1 MPAGSR
7 RTVDDPDLL
16 SLGLCEPG
24 ETRGESSS
32 GKASCQ
38 AIDSFSQAWRMNN
51 SGDSAVPTAWVLHF
65 FIPIARKGT
74 RCSMSTVKNK
84 PQRTGF
90 TLVELLVVI
99 AIIGVLIGLLLP
111 AVQSAREA
119 ARRASCS
126 NNLRQLGLALHNYAD
141 VNRRQSDNVFPAITS
156 SALTPRQGYSWLA
169 AAAQVGLEESS
180 LVNLMTGTTATAAT
194 GPNNLL
200 TGVFPTDPANPG
212 ASIPNAPIKSA
223 VCPTFAG
230 SPACASA
237 DIQGS
242 AASSTYRA
250 NAGVWTSGSA
260 LDNGG
265 LGHVSRI
272 GTGRFTDGLSKT
284 VMLVESRESFRTS
297 PFNTGSA
304 ANRWV
309 SGELFV
315 PMSTSAPALTSGSY
329 AIAAT
334 STVALIIMQPST
346 GQTVAMNPMLAG
358 ATGSLNL
365 DFGPSS
371 DHAGNQVGHLF
382 ADGHVEFIPT
392 STPQGTYLS
401 LGTRDRSDRI
411 GEY

>member
-141 VNRRQSDNVFPAITS
+141 VNRRGADNVFPAITS
-156 SALTPRQGYSWLA
+156 SSAAPRQGYSWLA

-194 GPNNLL
+194 GSNNLL
-200 TGVFPTDPANPG
+200 TGVFPAD
-212 ASIPNAPIKSA
+212 SIIPNTPIRSA
-223 VCPTFAG
+223 VCASFAG
-230 SPACASA
+230 SPASASA
-237 DIQGS
+237 DLPGS
-242 AASSTYRA
+242 AAASTYRA
-250 NAGVWTSGSA
+250 NAGVWASGSA
-260 LDNGG
+260 VDNGG

-272 GTGRFTDGLSKT
+272 GTGRFADGLSKT
-284 VMLVESRESFRTS
+284 AMVVESKESFRTS
-297 PFNTGSA
+297 PFNNSSA

-334 STVALIIMQPST
+334 STVALIIMQPAT

-382 ADGHVEFIPT
+382 ADGHVEFIPM
-392 STPQGTYLS
+392 STQQGTYLS
-401 LGTRDRSDRI
+401 LGTRDRGDRI

>member
-51 SGDSAVPTAWVLHF
+51 SGDSAVPTAWVLYF

-84 PQRTGF
+84 LQRTGF

-126 NNLRQLGLALHNYAD
+126 NNLRQIGLAFHNYAD
-141 VNRRQSDNVFPAITS
+141 QNRRGADNVFPAITS
-156 SALTPRQGYSWLA
+156 STASPQLGYSWLA
-169 AAAQVGLEESS
+169 AVARDGLEGAA
-180 LVNLMTGTTATAAT
+180 LVNLMTGTTAASGT
-194 GPNNLL
+194 GVNNIL
-200 TGVFPTDPANPG
+200 TGVFPAAGNTHF
-212 ASIPNAPIKSA
+212 APMRVGI
-223 VCPTFAG
+223 CPTFAG
-230 SPACASA
+230 NPDTSNGAERGLGPA
-237 DIQGS
+237 I
-242 AASSTYRA
+242 STYRA
-250 NAGVWTSGSA
+250 NAGVWVSTGTA
-260 LDNGG
+260 TDNGG
-265 LGHVSRI
+265 IGHGRRI
-272 GTGRFTDGLSKT
+272 GMGAYRDGLSNT
-284 VMLVESRESFRTS
+284 VMIVESRESQRNS
-297 PFNTGSA
+297 PWTNSNAT
-304 ANRWV
+304 NRWV

-315 PMSTSAPALTSGSY
+315 PMSTNQGTVTSGSY
-329 AIAAT
+329 SGTSLLGVGTGLGGVLTATTLSGCAAAT
-334 STVALIIMQPST
+334 
-346 GQTVAMNPMLAG
+346 MNI
-358 ATGSLNL
+358 

-371 DHAGNQVGHLF
+371 DHAGNQVAHLF
-382 ADGHVEFIPT
+382 SDGHVEFI
-392 STPQGTYLS
+392 STNCNPSTYLS
-401 LGTRDRSDRI
+401 LGTRDVGDRI